1 MYFRITPYADGTGFG
16 MGYEKSTNQYIGIGG
31 ALQFLPDK
39 ESGIVAPNTKSSVPG
54 LIAITGNLYIH
65 YAVQFVDFDKLGT
78 CTGLPEL
85 QLAKEQE
92 IVKIFPD
99 YPLGAEPPFGHLYG
113 LKVIMDRQV
122 ETNHD
127 ITFNAGTHTDI
138 IKMKLKDFLLLEN
151 PIIGD
156 IGVHI

>member
-1 MYFRITPYADGTGFG
+1 MAISPKLKNYLEQEKVGFEVLPHPLVYTASETAGTQHIPGKQ
-16 MGYEKSTNQYIGIGG
+16 MVKVVIVKSGET
-31 ALQFLPDK
+31 FLMCLL
-39 ESGIVAPNTKSSVPG
+39 T
-54 LIAITGNLYIH
+54 
-65 YAVQFVDFDKLGT
+65 AVQFVDFDKVGA

-138 IKMKLKDFLLLEN
+138 IKMKLKDFLVLEK
-151 PIIGD
+151 PTIGD